1 MGTIFKVYEFVTIP
15 PLLYALVLWPGGMWA
30 LSSSARDRT
39 HTPWEVEVL
48 TTGQLGKSP
57 MDYDFKS

>member
-1 MGTIFKVYEFVTIP
+1 MCFGFVGLEACGP
-15 PLLYALVLWPGGMWA
+15 
-30 LSSSARDRT
+30 SSSATDRT

-57 MDYDFKS
+57 MDYDLGP